1 MKHILFLFL
10 FICLAPKSFG
20 QIESNIKFKPIPVL
34 KVKTKKET
42 PPPVDD
48 QPLDEAPK
56 INVPKIVP
64 PNVLKE
70 TNIYGTKPKVDNS
83 FEMGTFPN
91 TFSMIKKNNFEHSI
105 GEVYQAKMTKDLSKT
120 LVRQGLKEDD
130 RLLVKIDV
138 NFGEIRTKSKYFVI
152 KYRDFIVVDS
162 DMIRATLNKVQVGGI
177 MELFGDNRQFVI
189 NLADGI
195 NTFELEAYSKGE
207 SGGNTCEFHIFD
219 DKGVEIRSDY
229 WDNWD
234 KGVKGTFVIIKE

>member
-1 MKHILFLFL
+1 MKQILFLIL
-10 FICLAPKSFG
+10 FICMASKSFG
-20 QIESNIKFKPIPVL
+20 QIESNIKFKTIPSL
-34 KVKTKKET
+34 KVKTKQEI
-42 PPPVDD
+42 PPPADKPIND
-48 QPLDEAPK
+48 SPEL
-56 INVPKIVP
+56 NVPKIST
-64 PNVLKE
+64 PNLLKD

-83 FEMGTFPN
+83 FELGTAEN
-91 TFSMIKKNNFEHSI
+91 HFSMIKKNNFEHSI
-105 GEVYQAKMTKDLSKT
+105 GEVYQSKMTKDLSKT
-120 LVRQGLKEDD
+120 LVREGLKEDD
-130 RLLVKIDV
+130 RLLIKIDV

-162 DMIRATLNKVQVGGI
+162 DMIKATLNNRQVGGI
-177 MELFGDNRQFVI
+177 MELFGDNRQFVL

-219 DKGVEIRSDY
+219 DQGKEIRSDY

>member
-1 MKHILFLFL
+1 MKQILFLFL
-10 FICLAPKSFG
+10 IICIAPKSFG
-20 QIESNIKFKPIPVL
+20 QVESNIKFKAIPPLNVI
-34 KVKTKKET
+34 VKPKKEL
-42 PPPVDD
+42 PPPADLPEV
-48 QPLDEAPK
+48 EAPK
-56 INVPKIVP
+56 IVT
-64 PNVLKE
+64 PNILKE
-70 TNIYGTKPKVDNS
+70 TNIFNTKPKEDNS
-83 FEMGTFPN
+83 FEMGTVKN
-91 TFSMIKKNNFEHSI
+91 NFSMIKKNNFEHTI
-105 GEVYQAKMTKDLSKT
+105 GEVYQSKMTKELSKR
-120 LVRQGLKEDD
+120 LVSEGLKEDD

-162 DMIRATLNKVQVGGI
+162 DMIKATLNNRQVGGI

-219 DKGVEIRSDY
+219 DQGKEVRSDY

-234 KGVKGTFVIIKE
+234 KGVKGTFVIVKE